1 MSATTFCPGFS
12 AHNPIEHV
20 WGVLTTAAT
29 SVYLPDALPDE
40 LPPTQQHLTGQAL
53 KEQEGQVFDAAL
65 ETLEG
70 YWKGLTHSKVPIKVS
85 HRKSK
90 DRPSPYTNED
100 YDQAHQFLTWPYG
113 DIKNAENFLD
123 DMKFFKTHL
132 NCRVGMVIF
141 TKCPPTDPCQHSA
154 DRPSRNPEAVA
165 FYQNFL
171 SPTPSQLNPDHF
183 LTFLE
188 AIKATLGSPDEYMP
202 DVQEKAPGS
211 CNLCKFTFTSETN
224 RKDLRRM
231 IHLRE
236 RVHKKLYMAGI
247 LVVAGDGG
255 AAFGERT
262 VGDGVDAGD
271 GGTAVGE
278 RTVNGGVDA
287 GDGGAAV
294 GERTVGGGVD
304 AGDGGTAVGERTAG
318 DGVDAGDGGT
328 AVGERTVGDGGA
340 AIGERT
346 VGGGVDAGDGG
357 AAVGERTAGDGVDA
371 GDGGTAVGERTV
383 GGGVDA
389 GDGGTA
395 VGERT
400 AGDGVDAGDGGT
412 AVGERT
418 VNGGVDAGDGGAA
431 VGERTAGDGG
441 AVGDVGA
448 AQQNQIGKMFL
459 RNKSAVRLHPCWSCR
474 CAVVGGSQ

>member
-287 GDGGAAV
+287 GDGGAAF
-294 GERTVGGGVD
+294 
-304 AGDGGTAVGERTAG
+304 
-318 DGVDAGDGGT
+318 
-328 AVGERTVGDGGA
+328 
-340 AIGERT
+340 GERT